1 MAIPITLVP
10 RLPLQVLAEAD
21 DAAAGRRPQQQVV
34 HIRAF
39 FGTDLGETIAPR
51 LPLGWEGC
59 THPQGIVYYFHAH
72 DRVLTHVDPRL
83 PENLEQLQLAL
94 RKIEALLPPGWR
106 ERNIHIVLSFTPE
119 ELRKR
124 LVQYYL
130 ADYST
135 QLVFWVH
142 HVDLRDIGLQPYQNM
157 ACLKSMLLSPFWTH
171 VYHFS
176 STTSGLNIETEIRLL
191 KNRLN
196 FGRVPGTT
204 LLVSVL
210 VQFC

>member
-1 MAIPITLVP
+1 MSTVLCIPIRGRHSFTNGL
-10 RLPLQVLAEAD
+10 LPS
-21 DAAAGRRPQQQVV
+21 
-34 HIRAF
+34 
-39 FGTDLGETIAPR
+39 

-157 ACLKSMLLSPFWTH
+157 ACLSESRLLPFDAAETLSPMNQFFQESMLLSPFWTH

-176 STTSGLNIETEIRLL
+176 SATSGLNIETEIRLL

>member
-1 MAIPITLVP
+1 MSTVLCISIRGRHSFTNGL
-10 RLPLQVLAEAD
+10 LPS
-21 DAAAGRRPQQQVV
+21 
-34 HIRAF
+34 
-39 FGTDLGETIAPR
+39 
-51 LPLGWEGC
+51 LPLGWEGW

-94 RKIEALLPPGWR
+94 RKIEALLSPGWR
-106 ERNIHIVLSFTPE
+106 ERNIHIVLSFTLE

-142 HVDLRDIGLQPYQNM
+142 HVDLRNIGLQPYQNM
-157 ACLKSMLLSPFWTH
+157 ACLSESQPLPLDAAETLSPMNQFFQESMLLSPFWTH
-171 VYHFS
+171 VHHFS
-176 STTSGLNIETEIRLL
+176 STTSGLNIEIEIRLL

-196 FGRVPGTT
+196 LGRVPGTT